1 MKYGIGGPGPFR
13 SGANLGAHEA
23 RVATNGGLVVGKKT
37 FGVTGPGAVSYTHLT
52 LPTIYSV

>member
-37 FGVTGPGAVSYTHLT
+37 FGVTGPGGIRLQYL
-52 LPTIYSV
+52 